1 MKGYERKMAK
11 LKPNIFK
18 NIFPEK
24 AFWKMVLVFSIPIAL
39 QNMSSAIL
47 GIIDVSVISNM
58 GETAVAA
65 VSLANQLFYIVSLI
79 TFGITS
85 GASVYLSRNFG
96 EKNAEGMRKTF
107 SITLFFSLAINL
119 VIMLFCLFFPKT
131 SLGFFTNDA
140 QTIEDGAI
148 YLLIITPTFVLYSLS
163 NSYVAFFRS
172 VKLPKIPMIATI
184 VSLAIKTI
192 LNFVLIYGVG
202 FISPMGVKGAAISTL
217 VSKIVEAAIYIVCIA
232 NYEEKDYIFR
242 ISDIKYLKPRAVGDF
257 VNKTYAVILNESL
270 WGFGTT
276 AFNAIFGRMGNIA
289 VSAVSIARQLEN
301 LGNAFFY
308 GIAIGACVT
317 ISCSIGEKNLDEAKE
332 FAKKYALAGFY
343 VGLGVMTLM
352 LLVDVPYVRF
362 FFSSLEAET
371 QSLTIWLIA
380 IYAIYM
386 PFRALAS
393 TLIMGVMR
401 AGGDSKKAM
410 LYDVVPVY
418 VWSLLLGFVM
428 GIKLKY
434 SIITVLAV
442 MMFKRFIK
450 CAFAL
455 KRVASGKWLN
465 YEEICD

>member
-1 MKGYERKMAK
+1 MSK
-11 LKPNIFK
+11 IFK

-24 AFWKMVLVFSIPIAL
+24 AFWKMVLSFSIPIAM

-85 GASVYLSRNFG
+85 GASVYLSRHFG
-96 EKNAEGMRKTF
+96 EQNPEGMRETF
-107 SITLFFSLAINL
+107 SITLFFSLLINL
-119 VIMLFCLFFPKT
+119 IIMLFCLFFPRIA
-131 SLGFFTNDA
+131 LGFFTDDA
-140 QTIEDGAI
+140 PTIKDGAI
-148 YLLIITPTFVLYSLS
+148 YLLIITPTFLLYSLS

-172 VKLPKIPMIATI
+172 VKQPKIPMIATMI
-184 VSLAIKTI
+184 SLGIKTA
-192 LNFVLIYGVG
+192 LNFVLIYGIG
-202 FISPMGVKGAAISTL
+202 FIPAMGVAGAALSTL
-217 VSKIVEAAIYIVCIA
+217 ISKIVEAIIYLISIA
-232 NYEEKDYIFR
+232 RYEDKEYVFKL
-242 ISDIKYLKPRAVGDF
+242 SDIKYFKPKAIGDF
-257 VNKTYAVILNESL
+257 VHKTYAVILNESL
-270 WGFGTT
+270 WGFGIS
-276 AFNAIFGRMGNIA
+276 AFNAIFGRMGTSA

-317 ISCSIGEKNLDEAKE
+317 ISCSIGEKKMDEAKE

-343 VGLGVMTLM
+343 VGFGIMALM
-352 LLVDVPYVRF
+352 LAIDIPYVKF
-362 FFSSLEAET
+362 FFSGLEAET
-371 QSLTIWLIA
+371 QTLTMWLIA
-380 IYAIYM
+380 IYALYM

-401 AGGDSKKAM
+401 AGGDSQKAM

-418 VWSLLLGFVM
+418 VWSLVLGFIL
-428 GIKLKY
+428 GIKLKF
-434 SIITVLAV
+434 SIVTVLAV

-455 KRVASGKWLN
+455 RRVASGKWVN
-465 YEEICD
+465 YKEIAIENK

>member
-1 MKGYERKMAK
+1 MA
-11 LKPNIFK
+11 NVFK

-24 AFWKMVLVFSIPIAL
+24 AFWKMVLSFSIPIAM

-96 EKNAEGMRKTF
+96 ERNPEGMRETF
-107 SITLFFSLAINL
+107 SITLFFSLLINL
-119 VIMLFCLFFPKT
+119 FIMLFCLFCPRIA
-131 SLGFFTNDA
+131 LGFFTNDA
-140 QTIEDGAI
+140 QTIKDGAL
-148 YLLIITPTFVLYSLS
+148 YLLIITPTFLLYSLS

-172 VKLPKIPMIATI
+172 VKQPKIPMIATI
-184 VSLAIKTI
+184 ISLGIKTI
-192 LNFVLIYGVG
+192 LNFVFIYGFA
-202 FISPMGVKGAAISTL
+202 FIPAMGVAGAALSTL
-217 VSKIVEAAIYIVCIA
+217 ISKIVEAVIYLISIA
-232 NYEEKDYIFR
+232 RYEDKEYVFR
-242 ISDIKYLKPRAVGDF
+242 LSDIKYFKPKAIGYF
-257 VNKTYAVILNESL
+257 VHKTYAVILNESL
-270 WGFGTT
+270 WGFGIS
-276 AFNAIFGRMGNIA
+276 AFNAIFGRMGTSA

-317 ISCSIGEKNLDEAKE
+317 ISCSIGEKKLEEAKE
-332 FAKKYALAGFY
+332 FARKYALAGFY
-343 VGLGVMTLM
+343 VGFGVMALM
-352 LLVDVPYVRF
+352 LLIDIPYVNF

-371 QSLTIWLIA
+371 QSLTKWLIA
-380 IYAIYM
+380 IYALYM
-386 PFRALAS
+386 PFRSLAS

-401 AGGDSKKAM
+401 AGGDSQKAM

-418 VWSLLLGFVM
+418 VWSLVLGFVL

-434 SIITVLAV
+434 SIVTVLAV

-455 KRVASGKWLN
+455 KRVVSGKWIN
-465 YEEICD
+465 YNEIKA

>member
-1 MKGYERKMAK
+1 MSK
-11 LKPNIFK
+11 IFK
-18 NIFPEK
+18 NIFPDK
-24 AFWKMVLVFSIPIAL
+24 AFWKMVLAFSIPIAM

-96 EKNAEGMRKTF
+96 ERNPEGMRETF
-107 SITLFFSLAINL
+107 SITLFFSLLINF
-119 VIMLFCLFFPKT
+119 VIMLFCLFFPKIA
-131 SLGFFTNDA
+131 LGFFTNDA
-140 QTIEDGAI
+140 QTIKDGAL
-148 YLLIITPTFVLYSLS
+148 YLLIITPTFLLYSLS

-172 VKLPKIPMIATI
+172 VKQPKIPMIATM
-184 VSLAIKTI
+184 VSLGIKTV
-192 LNFVLIYGVG
+192 LNFVLIYGFA
-202 FISPMGVKGAAISTL
+202 FIPAMGVAGAALSTL
-217 VSKIVEAAIYIVCIA
+217 ISKIVETAIFLISIA
-232 NYEEKDYIFR
+232 RYEDKEYVFKP
-242 ISDIKYLKPRAVGDF
+242 SDIKYFKPKAIGDF
-257 VNKTYAVILNESL
+257 VHKTYAVILNESL
-270 WGFGTT
+270 WGFGIT
-276 AFNAIFGRMGNIA
+276 AFNAIFGRMGNSA

-317 ISCSIGEKNLDEAKE
+317 ISCSIGEKKLEEAKE
-332 FAKKYALAGFY
+332 FARKYALAGFY
-343 VGLGVMTLM
+343 VGFGVMALM
-352 LLVDVPYVRF
+352 LLIDIPYVNF
-362 FFSSLEAET
+362 FFSSLEAQT
-371 QSLTIWLIA
+371 QLLTKWLIA
-380 IYAIYM
+380 IYALYM

-401 AGGDSKKAM
+401 AGGDSQKAM

-418 VWSLLLGFVM
+418 VWSLVLGFVL

-450 CAFAL
+450 CGFAL
-455 KRVASGKWLN
+455 KRVVSGKWIN
-465 YEEICD
+465 YNEIEA